1 MSIVFIRPEG
11 GNYMCWWLI
20 NVNHATSELGRN
32 RCIILRS
39 YLNYLNWNC
48 VLANMIGLFFLLF
61 IFEVYMNPSFELRSL
76 NFEATNTKLWGS
88 HLLGESMITPSED
101 ITTPAGWRKK
111 LNITQTYH
119 NLSTRKQTGK
129 RTNKHRKNEKKK
141 TTMKKSR
148 TKSRKNSKKKE
159 ENKLYL

>member
-1 MSIVFIRPEG
+1 MCLCLSGRREEITCYVLTINQSI
-11 GNYMCWWLI
+11 
-20 NVNHATSELGRN
+20 NHLTSESGRN

-88 HLLGESMITPSED
+88 HLLGESMITSSED
-101 ITTPAGWRKK
+101 ITTPAGGRKK

-119 NLSTRKQTGK
+119 KLSTRKQTGK
-129 RTNKHRKNEKKK
+129 RTNKHRKNEKK
-141 TTMKKSR
+141 
-148 TKSRKNSKKKE
+148 
-159 ENKLYL
+159 NKPR